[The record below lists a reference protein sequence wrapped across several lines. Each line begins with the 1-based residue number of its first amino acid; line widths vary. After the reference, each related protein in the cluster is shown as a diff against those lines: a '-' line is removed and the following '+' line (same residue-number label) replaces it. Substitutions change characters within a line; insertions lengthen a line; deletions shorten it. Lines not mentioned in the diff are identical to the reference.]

1 MRSARFP
8 DRVGLLSPHPDDAVL
23 SAWSLLGSGT
33 TVITVFA
40 GDPADPTPG
49 HWDAVCGL
57 PSSHEAMRQRRQ
69 EDRQALE
76 ALDVQI
82 EQLDLVENQYADR
95 ASPVAVSEAIMASL
109 PLHCEL
115 LVAPAGIGGHPDH
128 LTVRAAAIELAR
140 ALGIPLELYAELP
153 YAVQHGWPRAVDG
166 HGPGGATDP
175 MAGWTAFLPAEAT
188 AMRVIALS
196 PDERRAKRRSAEA
209 YETQWPALNGLG
221 LLELDAFWAYEVR
234 WILKTADC

>member
-1 MRSARFP
+1 VAR
-8 DRVGLLSPHPDDAVL
+8 DALAVGLLSPHPDDAVL

-33 TVITVFA
+33 TVVTVFA
-40 GDPADPTPG
+40 GDPADATPG

-57 PSSHEAMRQRRQ
+57 TSSHEAMRRRRL

-76 ALDVQI
+76 LLDVRV

-95 ASPVAVSEAIMASL
+95 ASPAAVSAAIAGCL
-109 PLHCEL
+109 PGRCGL

-128 LTVRAAAIELAR
+128 LKVRAAATEIAGT
-140 ALGIPLELYAELP
+140 LGIPLELYAEMP
-153 YAVQHGWPRAVDG
+153 YAVQHGWPSSVDG
-166 HGPGGATDP
+166 CGPGGATDP
-175 MAGWTAFLPAEAT
+175 MAGWTAFLPAEVAE
-188 AMRVIALS
+188 MRVIALS
-196 PDERRAKRRSAEA
+196 PDERRAKRRSAAA

-234 WILKTADC
+234 WMLKTADC

>member
-1 MRSARFP
+1 VAR
-8 DRVGLLSPHPDDAVL
+8 DALVVGLLSPHPDDAVL

-33 TVITVFA
+33 TVVTVFT

-57 PSSHEAMRQRRQ
+57 TSSHEAMRRRRL

-76 ALDVQI
+76 ALDVQV
-82 EQLDLVENQYADR
+82 EQLDLVESQYADR
-95 ASPVAVSEAIMASL
+95 ASPAAVSAEIAVSL
-109 PLHCEL
+109 PSRCEL

-128 LTVRAAAIELAR
+128 LKVRAAATEMAC
-140 ALGIPLELYAELP
+140 ALGIPLELYAEMP
-153 YAVQHGWPRAVDG
+153 YAVQYGWPRAVDG
-166 HGPGGATDP
+166 HGPGGAADP

-188 AMRVIALS
+188 AMRAIALS
-196 PDERRAKRRSAEA
+196 PDEQRAKRRSAEV
-209 YETQWPALNGLG
+209 YETQWAALNGLG

-234 WILKTADC
+234 WTLKTTDC

>member
-1 MRSARFP
+1 
-8 DRVGLLSPHPDDAVL
+8 LSPHPDDAVL

-33 TVITVFA
+33 TVVTVFT
-40 GDPADPTPG
+40 GDPADVTPG

-57 PSSHEAMRQRRQ
+57 TSSHEAMRRRRR

-76 ALDVQI
+76 ALDVCV
-82 EQLDLVENQYADR
+82 EQLGLVENQYVDR
-95 ASPVAVSEAIMASL
+95 ASPAAVSAAIAASL
-109 PLHCEL
+109 PLRCGL

-128 LTVRAAAIELAR
+128 LKVRAAATEIAG
-140 ALGIPLELYAELP
+140 ALGIPLELYAEMP

-166 HGPGGATDP
+166 RGPGGATDP
-175 MAGWTAFLPAEAT
+175 MASWTAFLPAEAT
-188 AMRVIALS
+188 KMRVIALS
-196 PDERRAKRRSAEA
+196 PDERRAKRRSVET

-234 WILKTADC
+234 WMLKTADC